1 MDASEAQ
8 IQIPESVSVFVIMV
22 GDLGGDRG
30 QSNEEKAEKEML
42 ELIRQYP
49 KLDGYRIKLI
59 SKTRNVFVIFA
70 SDRDQAE
77 KMLVHFFK
85 IGQVSCEEFVM
96 AVSDYHEDLME
107 VPQAYLEA
115 DTAFDTRF
123 IVDNSNMI
131 RYQQASK
138 VEHIEILPE
147 SFLRRLKNAIRA
159 GNCDEAD
166 EVIDEIC
173 SKLKSS
179 NHSLLSFRVLY
190 NDILHILITEWNDTH
205 VDFSNIYNVFLL
217 SQCLTVQQFSDIL
230 HEVCHSLIE
239 ARQTNNDDKSDEP
252 DMASKAVAYMKENYS
267 SPDLTMAALAEMLSI
282 SPVTMSVEF
291 KNRMGVN
298 PSDYLGII
306 RMEKAKELLK
316 TTALKVKDVSAAVGY
331 EDEHVF
337 MRRFK
342 KYVGKTPGQYRDE
355 HTKQN

>member
-1 MDASEAQ
+1 
-8 IQIPESVSVFVIMV
+8 
-22 GDLGGDRG
+22 
-30 QSNEEKAEKEML
+30 
-42 ELIRQYP
+42 
-49 KLDGYRIKLI
+49 
-59 SKTRNVFVIFA
+59 
-70 SDRDQAE
+70 
-77 KMLVHFFK
+77 
-85 IGQVSCEEFVM
+85 
-96 AVSDYHEDLME
+96 
-107 VPQAYLEA
+107 
-115 DTAFDTRF
+115 
-123 IVDNSNMI
+123 MI

-159 GNCDEAD
+159 CNCDEAD

-239 ARQTNNDDKSDEP
+239 ARQTSNDDKSDEP

-306 RMEKAKELLK
+306 RMEKQRN
-316 TTALKVKDVSAAVGY
+316 
-331 EDEHVF
+331 F
-337 MRRFK
+337 
-342 KYVGKTPGQYRDE
+342 
-355 HTKQN
+355 